1 MGCIGG
7 GPRNG
12 TEANVRALI
21 VDTEAPGRLRL
32 AEAPEPE
39 VGAHQVLV
47 AVQHIALNYGDL
59 NGARNRPAGFV
70 PGWDASG
77 VVARAAASGDGPP
90 AGAPVVTTMGSQG
103 GWAERRAVDVDELAV
118 VPADIDL
125 AEAATLPVAGVTAL
139 RALQRSGPLLGRRV
153 LVTGASGGVGRF
165 AVQLAALGGAHV
177 IASVGSSARGE
188 GLRALGADEVVIGLE
203 GVTAPL
209 HVVLDNVGGPQLVA
223 IWRLLGE
230 GGVIQCIGTTSQQ
243 EASFP
248 SLVGMR
254 RSIEAFTKGPRS
266 GEDIAYLMQLMQ
278 AGELRVAV
286 GWRGSWS
293 RIAEAADA
301 LFGRR
306 VAGKAVLDVD

>member
-1 MGCIGG
+1 M
-7 GPRNG
+7 
-12 TEANVRALI
+12 RALI
-21 VDTEAPGRLRL
+21 VDPEAPGRLRL

-39 VGAHQVLV
+39 PRPDQVLV
-47 AVQHIALNYGDL
+47 SVQHLALNYGDL

-77 VVARAAASGDGPP
+77 VVLRPAAHGGGPAVGAR
-90 AGAPVVTTMGSQG
+90 VVTTMGSQG
-103 GWAERRAVDVDELAV
+103 GWAERRAVDLDELAV

-125 AEAATLPVAGVTAL
+125 GEASTLPVAGVTAL
-139 RALQRSGPLLGRRV
+139 RALRRSGALLGRRV
-153 LVTGASGGVGRF
+153 LITGASGGVGHF

-177 IASVGSSARGE
+177 IASVGSPARGE
-188 GLRALGADEVVIGLE
+188 GLRALGADEIVVGLA
-203 GVTAPL
+203 GAAAPI
-209 HVVLDNVGGPQLVA
+209 HVVLDNVGGPQLAA

-230 GGVIQCIGTTSQQ
+230 GGVVQCIGTTSGQ
-243 EASFP
+243 EAAFP

-254 RSIEAFTKGPRS
+254 RSIEAFTKGPHS

-278 AGELRVAV
+278 AHRLQVEV
-286 GWRGSWS
+286 GWRGSWA